1 MKAVSATHSVMSVT
15 VEIVDENSG
24 EIQVADKS
32 TEIIDV
38 KSKANALKA
47 NVVSSDE
54 TTTTIDKE
62 IENAPVE
69 EKDEHG
75 EQEEGSESAAETVEK
90 QHDDVEEKE
99 EETSDGG
106 VASSRSN
113 HQKKQNEEKKSG
125 EKMDDEDII
134 TIARSSRRICGS
146 AASSSDSETA
156 DDAPLLPEEGPSHAV
171 RLDMPGDKPASPHD
185 KFPKTP
191 FKTLVAF
198 LMLVVAAAGNTIT
211 LSWIHERYP
220 LTAPLPDIVFEL
232 TTKIPWGLRLCE
244 NLMIGSFA
252 SLLVLILFHRHRWI
266 VLRRLCFI
274 GSILYGMRCITMMVT
289 PVPKADEDFQCSP
302 RLGENATFSLIV
314 MRGIWSMFG
323 LGLNLFDNQ
332 KVVLCGDYIYSGHT
346 LVLVVSALFIGEY
359 SPRRFYILH
368 WLSWLVCAVGVVFL
382 VLSHGHY
389 TIDVILSYFACTRVF
404 WAYHTQAAHPSIR
417 LSVQNHQAKE
427 FWFPMLRWFEGD
439 IRRPVPRR
447 FDCPISYSQVCNAF
461 RRVRPRGSRTGS
473 ARPAFE

>member
-1 MKAVSATHSVMSVT
+1 MSVT
-15 VEIVDENSG
+15 VEVVDEES
-24 EIQVADKS
+24 QV
-32 TEIIDV
+32 V
-38 KSKANALKA
+38 L
-47 NVVSSDE
+47 VSSNNPDTPGDNVDE
-54 TTTTIDKE
+54 VKVHEAPKSE
-62 IENAPVE
+62 IKTKIGKQIAHTPTE
-69 EKDEHG
+69 EKKDENG
-75 EQEEGSESAAETVEK
+75 EQEQVEGSEGVAE
-90 QHDDVEEKE
+90 DVVNNQDGVQEEKE
-99 EETSDGG
+99 ETDG
-106 VASSRSN
+106 VPSSRNS
-113 HQKKQNEEKKSG
+113 QNKTGKTG
-125 EKMDDEDII
+125 EKMEDEDII
-134 TIARSSRRICGS
+134 TSARSSRRICGS

-171 RLDMPGDKPASPHD
+171 RLDIPGDKPAGPHD
-185 KFPKTP
+185 RFPKTP
-191 FKTLVAF
+191 LKTVVAF

-211 LSWIHERYP
+211 LSWVHERYP

-252 SLLVLILFHRHRWI
+252 SLLILILFHRHRWI

-274 GSILYGMRCITMMVT
+274 GSILYGMRIITMLVT

-359 SPRRFYILH
+359 SPRRFYLLH
-368 WLSWLVCAVGVVFL
+368 WTSWLVCAVGVIFL

-447 FDCPISYSQVCNAF
+447 FDCPISYSQVCSAF
-461 RRVRPRGSRTGS
+461 RRVRPRGSRSGN

>member
-1 MKAVSATHSVMSVT
+1 MVW
-15 VEIVDENSG
+15 NSPPYQYTNYG
-24 EIQVADKS
+24 SI
-32 TEIIDV
+32 
-38 KSKANALKA
+38 N
-47 NVVSSDE
+47 
-54 TTTTIDKE
+54 
-62 IENAPVE
+62 
-69 EKDEHG
+69 DEHG

-90 QHDDVEEKE
+90 QHDDEEKE

-113 HQKKQNEEKKSG
+113 HQKKQNEEKKSR

-156 DDAPLLPEEGPSHAV
+156 DDKKDLH
-171 RLDMPGDKPASPHD
+171 
-185 KFPKTP
+185 TP
-191 FKTLVAF
+191 YDWICLATNRPTLVAF

>member
-1 MKAVSATHSVMSVT
+1 MKMSWNHQYT
-15 VEIVDENSG
+15 NYGSIADDNGDEEKAENS
-24 EIQVADKS
+24 
-32 TEIIDV
+32 
-38 KSKANALKA
+38 
-47 NVVSSDE
+47 
-54 TTTTIDKE
+54 
-62 IENAPVE
+62 
-69 EKDEHG
+69 
-75 EQEEGSESAAETVEK
+75 EGAAAEKVEK
-90 QHDDVEEKE
+90 QHDDDGVVVH
-99 EETSDGG
+99 EETDG
-106 VASSRSN
+106 VASSRSS
-113 HQKKQNEEKKSG
+113 HHDKQKPGETKKSG
-125 EKMDDEDII
+125 DGKMDDDDII
-134 TIARSSRRICGS
+134 TTARSSSRRICGS

-156 DDAPLLPEEGPSHAV
+156 DDAPLLPDEGPSHAV
-171 RLDMPGDKPASPHD
+171 RLEMPGDKPASPHD
-185 KFPKTP
+185 RFPKTP
-191 FKTLVAF
+191 LKTLVAF

-220 LTAPLPDIVFEL
+220 LTPPLPDIVFEL
-232 TTKIPWGLRLCE
+232 IPKIPWGLRLCE
-244 NLMIGSFA
+244 NLMIGSFV

-289 PVPKADEDFQCSP
+289 PVPKADEDFECSP
-302 RLGENATFSLIV
+302 RFGENATFSLIV
-314 MRGIWSMFG
+314 MRGVWSMFG

-368 WLSWLVCAVGVVFL
+368 WLSWLVCSVGVIFL

-427 FWFPMLRWFEGD
+427 FWFPLLRWFEGD

-461 RRVRPRGSRTGS
+461 RRVRPRGRNGA

>member
-1 MKAVSATHSVMSVT
+1 MSVT
-15 VEIVDENSG
+15 VEVVDEESQVTVISDKNTETPEKNVDDNKLHEITNEDKTKIGKQIEESPVGKEQEDEDG
-24 EIQVADKS
+24 E
-32 TEIIDV
+32 
-38 KSKANALKA
+38 
-47 NVVSSDE
+47 
-54 TTTTIDKE
+54 KE
-62 IENAPVE
+62 Q
-69 EKDEHG
+69 
-75 EQEEGSESAAETVEK
+75 QEEGVEESAENVEN
-90 QHDDVEEKE
+90 QHDGVQKE
-99 EETSDGG
+99 EEETDG
-106 VASSRSN
+106 VPSSQREG
-113 HQKKQNEEKKSG
+113 KKTG
-125 EKMDDEDII
+125 EKMEDEDII
-134 TIARSSRRICGS
+134 TSARSSRRICGS

-156 DDAPLLPEEGPSHAV
+156 DDAPLLPDEGPSHAV
-171 RLDMPGDKPASPHD
+171 RLDMPGDKPAGPHD
-185 KFPKTP
+185 RFPKTP
-191 FKTLVAF
+191 LKTLVAV

-220 LTAPLPDIVFEL
+220 LTPPLPDLVFEL

-244 NLMIGSFA
+244 NLMIGSFV
-252 SLLVLILFHRHRWI
+252 SLLILILFHRHRWI

-274 GSILYGMRCITMMVT
+274 GSILYGMRIITMMVT

-359 SPRRFYILH
+359 SPRRFYVLH

-461 RRVRPRGSRTGS
+461 RRVRPRGSRSGS

>member
-1 MKAVSATHSVMSVT
+1 MSVT
-15 VEIVDENSG
+15 VEIVDEESRV
-24 EIQVADKS
+24 IPATDK
-32 TEIIDV
+32 DV
-38 KSKANALKA
+38 EAPDSIVDAVKVQENIE
-47 NVVSSDE
+47 D
-54 TTTTIDKE
+54 TTKIGRQIKTT
-62 IENAPVE
+62 PSE
-69 EKDEHG
+69 EKDENG
-75 EQEEGSESAAETVEK
+75 EQEKEEGSESAAENVDK
-90 QHDDVEEKE
+90 QHDGVQDEE
-99 EETSDGG
+99 EETDG
-106 VASSRSN
+106 VASSRNS
-113 HQKKQNEEKKSG
+113 HQNEKKKTG

-134 TIARSSRRICGS
+134 TSARSSRRICGS

-185 KFPKTP
+185 RFPKTP
-191 FKTLVAF
+191 LKTLVAF

-220 LTAPLPDIVFEL
+220 LTPPLPDIVFEL

-244 NLMIGSFA
+244 NLMIGSFV
-252 SLLVLILFHRHRWI
+252 SLLILILFHRHRWI

-302 RLGENATFSLIV
+302 RLGANATFSLIV

-323 LGLNLFDNQ
+323 LGLNLFDDQ
-332 KVVLCGDYIYSGHT
+332 KVTLCGDYIYSGHT

-447 FDCPISYSQVCNAF
+447 FDCPISYSQVCSAF